1 MDPTKRDARHEVLDQ
16 LLLKQRYFQLP
27 DSMTAYKA
35 EDLVPVSDRI
45 FMIPILNPRNHT
57 KYGVFV
63 AKTYANKG
71 GPRKVREKKVVVA
84 VVVVVVCWQLGGDG
98 QV

>member
-27 DSMTAYKA
+27 ESMTAYKP

-45 FMIPILNPRNHT
+45 FMIAVLNPKNHT

-71 GPRKVREKKVVVA
+71 GPRKVREKKLLLLLLSSFV
-84 VVVVVVCWQLGGDG
+84 GG
-98 QV
+98 